1 MSRFLLP
8 IVFISLAVI
17 IVGIDRGFDFSDE
30 GLYAFLADPEQAN
43 EGGIFNYDLFFK
55 LLHKLFGIEFG
66 IIGLR
71 IIRLLSYFAGAWAMA
86 VFWKNM
92 HSEKAISFEI
102 WLLAVLGIFAGYAFL
117 PTSLSYNS
125 SSVVLACFWLAF
137 ISKKEKQWTD
147 QLLLG
152 VFLCLLF
159 YVKIT
164 SCLML
169 GALTLGVTVYK
180 RELNWK
186 QILGLVI
193 PFLIVEFSF
202 FIFFAETGTSRILSG
217 LNLVDFR
224 KDYGYVL
231 LLKYLAVGFFWLS
244 IVFIPF
250 WISGYFLPKSKFWAY
265 GIGIIGLGC
274 LGLVFIYTYIT
285 DEWNHAVL
293 VGTIAVLGFVLGK
306 NGIKNLDSP
315 TRLNLV
321 LLIGMPFFL
330 FFGSNVYWLR
340 LGIHYWIFW
349 VFGLL
354 ILFGGLSDKL
364 KNSLKIATAC
374 ISLIVLTNGIWLNP
388 FGQDPLWNADQTWE
402 YGSGKSILLSEKQV
416 NLLKDL
422 KDKTDQYPNNQV
434 IAFYR
439 IPGILYLLDKNSPKS
454 PGYWSLSHLNSYFP
468 EGINPGLIIFS
479 PSDSLPTGDWDAYK
493 RRRVGISN
501 GEEIQVLWK

>member
-1 MSRFLLP
+1 MSRLLFQMVFLS
-8 IVFISLAVI
+8 IAI
-17 IVGIDRGFDFSDE
+17 IIAGINRGFDFSDE

-55 LLHKLFGIEFG
+55 LLNELFGVEFG

-71 IIRLLSYFAGAWAMA
+71 IIRLLSYFAGALAMA
-86 VFWKNM
+86 VFWKNI

-125 SSVVLACFWLAF
+125 SSVVLACFWLA
-137 ISKKEKQWTD
+137 ISSKKEKQWTD

-152 VFLCLLF
+152 VIFCLLF

-164 SCLML
+164 SCLLL
-169 GALTLGVTVYK
+169 GALTMGVSVYK
-180 RELNWK
+180 REFNWK
-186 QILGLVI
+186 QILALVI
-193 PFLIVEFSF
+193 PFLIVEISF
-202 FIFFAETGTSRILSG
+202 FIFLRETGTSRILSG
-217 LNLVDFR
+217 LNLFDSR
-224 KDYGYVL
+224 KDYGYGL
-231 LLKYLAVGFFWLS
+231 LLKYVAVGFFWLS

-250 WISGYFLPKSKFWAY
+250 WISGYSLRKSKFWAY
-265 GIGIIGLGC
+265 GFGIIGLGC

-293 VGTIAVLGFVLGK
+293 VGTIAVLGFVLGN
-306 NGIKNLDSP
+306 NGIRNLDSP

-340 LGIHYWIFW
+340 LGIHYWVFW

-354 ILFGGLSDKL
+354 ILFRGLSDKL
-364 KNSLKIATAC
+364 KNSLKISIAV
-374 ISLIVLTNGIWLNP
+374 ISLLVLTNGIWINP
-388 FGQDPLWNADQTWE
+388 FGQDPLWNANQTWE
-402 YGSGKSILLSEKQV
+402 YGSGKSILLSENQV
-416 NLLKDL
+416 NLLNNL
-422 KDKTDQYPNNQV
+422 KNKTDQYPDDQV

-468 EGINPGLIIFS
+468 EGINPGVIIFS
-479 PSDSLPTGDWDAYK
+479 PSDSLPAGDWEAYK
-493 RRRVGISN
+493 RRRIGMSN
-501 GEEIQVLWK
+501 GEEIQVLWR